1 MLSIKRFSDGTE
13 LKFVLKGTLDRLT
26 ADDLLKEL
34 TGSRLKGVQRLCFD
48 MAELQYISSAGL
60 RVMLIAER
68 ALQSHDGKIVLI
80 NLRPEVRQVFEDVGF
95 LKFVEV
101 E

>member
-1 MLSIKRFSDGTE
+1 MLSIKRFSYGSE

-26 ADDLLKEL
+26 ADDLLKEV
-34 TGSRLKGVQRLCFD
+34 TGNGLKGVDRLCFE
-48 MAELQYISSAGL
+48 MSELQYISSAGL

-68 ALQSHDGKIVLI
+68 ALQSHNGKIVLI
-80 NLRPEVRQVFEDVGF
+80 NPRPEVRQVFEDVGF
-95 LKFVEV
+95 LKFVEL